1 MLNKNLLIITGSI
14 AIDRIAT
21 FEGDYL
27 THIKPDNLHSLSVS
41 ILLDELRDTR
51 GGVAANIAYSMALL
65 GEYPTLLGSVG
76 TDAEE
81 YMSSLASIGID
92 TTNVYVSDKPTGSFT
107 VIGDSV
113 GHQIGGFYPGAMFD
127 SSTLSIEKWKDSQPF
142 VVIAPHD
149 PIMMK
154 QQVAECKKFGFRLFY
169 DVGQQANNISAEDIM
184 EGIEAAELII
194 VNDFELQVIA
204 TKTGLSADELKAK
217 IPVLVT
223 TLGEDGSIIEGKDV
237 PEAIKVGSVKPDKI
251 VDLTG
256 AGDAYR
262 AGFLHKYLG
271 AANLKECAQYGAVCA
286 AYAIEH
292 LGTQEHNFNK
302 DKVELRYE
310 HNFN

>member
-1 MLNKNLLIITGSI
+1 MNEVPLIITGSI
-14 AIDRIAT
+14 AVDRIAT
-21 FEGDYL
+21 FDGDYL

-51 GGVAANIAYSMALL
+51 GGVAANIAYSIAML
-65 GEYPTLLGSVG
+65 GEKPLLFGSVG
-76 TDAEE
+76 ADAEE
-81 YMSSLASIGID
+81 YISSLTSLGID
-92 TTNVYVSDKPTGSFT
+92 TQNIHVSDKPTGSFT

-127 SSTLSIEKWKDSQPF
+127 SGALSLEKWKDSQPF

-149 PIMMK
+149 PKMMK
-154 QQVAECKKFGFRLFY
+154 QQVAECKKYGFRLLY
-169 DVGQQANNISAEDIM
+169 DVGQQANNIDAEDII
-184 EGIEAAELII
+184 EGIEAAELLI
-194 VNDFELQVIA
+194 VNDFELQVIV
-204 TKTGLSADELKAK
+204 TKTGLSAEELKSK

-223 TLGEDGSIIEGKDV
+223 TLGEDGSVIEGKNV
-237 PEAIKVGSVKPDKI
+237 PEAINVGSVKPDKI

-262 AGFLHKYLG
+262 AGFLYQYLHG
-271 AANLKECAQYGAVCA
+271 SDLEKCARYGAVCA

-302 DKVELRYE
+302 DEVELRYE